1 MRIIISDN
9 LNLNIL
15 KILNKIKVIAIFLIC
30 FTSVFQSF
38 SQCSSFNVIIVQD
51 DLCNSNGIV
60 NVVYSHPYSIEV
72 QFPNLTTATY
82 SSSQDT
88 IILSGLFG
96 GDYTITTQDVNA
108 CSESITLTSNAL
120 ATTVFSPTFFTNGY
134 NVNCIGD
141 CNGQIFVNFINPQ
154 SFIQSIGI

>member
-15 KILNKIKVIAIFLIC
+15 KILNKIKKIAVFLIC

-38 SQCSSFNVIIVQD
+38 AQCSSFDVLVVQN

-72 QFPNLTTATY
+72 IFPNFTTATY
-82 SSSQDT
+82 SSTQDT
-88 IILSGLFG
+88 ITLNGLFG
-96 GDYTITTQDVNA
+96 GDYTITTQDANA
-108 CSESITLTSNAL
+108 CSESITLSSNAL
-120 ATTVFSPTFFTNGY
+120 ATTVLAQLFLLMVTMLIVLEIVMVKFS
-134 NVNCIGD
+134 
-141 CNGQIFVNFINPQ
+141 
-154 SFIQSIGI
+154 